1 MFADPYCH
9 PDFAKEGLSIGGLI
23 YYRLYGMIYIY
34 IMYIYTYIYTQNYIL
49 FYNLIWC
56 LYTCIYT
63 HTVNVVSLL
72 LTGAWQRAVLLLIS
86 QRRGRNLSSEPLGVL
101 SREKMNLR
109 LQFLVHV
116 AGVCPKPLRT
126 LNPVNPKPRSKPNAF
141 KGHRCWV
148 YRSPLGGKPGKTT

>member
-1 MFADPYCH
+1 
-9 PDFAKEGLSIGGLI
+9 
-23 YYRLYGMIYIY
+23 
-34 IMYIYTYIYTQNYIL
+34 MYIYTYIYTQNYIL

-101 SREKMNLR
+101 SREKMNEPSTTVPGACCRGLPQA
-109 LQFLVHV
+109 L
-116 AGVCPKPLRT
+116 K
-126 LNPVNPKPRSKPNAF
+126 NPKPCKP
-141 KGHRCWV
+141 
-148 YRSPLGGKPGKTT
+148 